1 MPPHLHPKSR
11 STSSLFAA
19 TLLASLGVVGLPHL
33 FPCPAPRRTL
43 ADSEMITT
51 ADGQTIQRV
60 RRRVRK
66 DVDSPVQADGPL
78 RTQPATDD
86 DVSTFLQLEEESKRL
101 SQTGRECPV
110 PKPTGALGELL
121 GFSGPKN
128 TPQGQEERTGS

>member
-51 ADGQTIQRV
+51 ADGQTFQRV

-66 DVDSPVQADGPL
+66 DADVPVQTDSPL
-78 RTQPATDD
+78 RTQPAPED
-86 DVSTFLQLEEESKRL
+86 DVSTFLQLEEEAKQL

-121 GFSGPKN
+121 GFPSRKD